1 MDREIAPY
9 LEHDL
14 GELLEREREALRRA
28 DIEAV
33 LALSESKLEA
43 LRAPLQPEELAQLRA
58 MAVENHDL
66 IAHLL
71 KCLRSA
77 LIATVTPDG
86 TLYGPAGETPA
97 EPRPLQRRYG

>member
-9 LEHDL
+9 LENDL

-28 DIEAV
+28 DIDAV
-33 LALSESKLEA
+33 LALCEAKLA
-43 LRAPLQPEELAQLRA
+43 AVKAPLDPKDVARLREQA
-58 MAVENHDL
+58 AENRDL

-71 KCLRSA
+71 SCLRSA

-86 TLYGPAGETPA
+86 ALYGPDGEAPA